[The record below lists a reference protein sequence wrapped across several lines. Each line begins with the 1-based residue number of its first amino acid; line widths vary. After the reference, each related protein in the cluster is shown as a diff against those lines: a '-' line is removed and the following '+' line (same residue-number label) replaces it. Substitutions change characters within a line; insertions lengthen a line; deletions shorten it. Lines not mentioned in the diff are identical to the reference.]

1 MYNVIHYGIREIYSF
16 GNIIIYNKTFLEKS
30 FWNY

>member
-16 GNIIIYNKTFLEKS
+16 ENIIIYNKTFLEKS
-30 FWNY
+30 FWNC